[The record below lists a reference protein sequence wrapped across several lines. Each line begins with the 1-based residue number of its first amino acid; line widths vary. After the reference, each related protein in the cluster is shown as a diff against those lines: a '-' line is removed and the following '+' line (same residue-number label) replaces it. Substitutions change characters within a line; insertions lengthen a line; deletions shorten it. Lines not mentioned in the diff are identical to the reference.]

1 MVEKSNCDQPYI
13 LLQPQLDFLSPP
25 EKIWFVQFFVLYL
38 YGQMQL
44 DLMTLTGNLILG
56 HKKTPRF
63 HEGFSF
69 KPTDLKSGRS
79 IFLLGEVKPTD

>member
-1 MVEKSNCDQPYI
+1 
-13 LLQPQLDFLSPP
+13 
-25 EKIWFVQFFVLYL
+25 
-38 YGQMQL
+38 MQL
-44 DLMTLTGNLILG
+44 DLMTLTGTLILG

-79 IFLLGEVKPTD
+79 IFLFGEVKPTD